1 MALFLPYI
9 HQLLGDVMEEQSA
22 LNAQIVS
29 QVGGDA
35 AHIDTGHQDTLT
47 QVYVNELIAMF

>member
-1 MALFLPYI
+1 
-9 HQLLGDVMEEQSA
+9 MEEQSA